1 MRFSA
6 SFLLAGLACGCFV
19 DAVGVGTGG
28 AGGGALTGASDTG
41 AGTVTGGADTSGS
54 GGSMGQG
61 ANPVGGGNSVGN
73 CTIEPPETC
82 DDCNATSGDGCSDVG
97 AVEAGWVCKQ
107 QGMACWHF
115 SGFTLTTAE
124 EAAAGGTM
132 GSPFNDACPPFA
144 AIVGFDGVSDP
155 TQGLKGLAAVC
166 GKLRVGDDGRV
177 GWSSSSLT
185 PSQGGSGAIDLPP
198 ALCEQDEFVVGF
210 TVNVESNGGQVR
222 GVDITCAKL
231 HFDGSSV
238 VRGASHTLP
247 HYGATMGATAS
258 AMCADDEIGIAHT
271 GRSGGR
277 YDAIGMTCATTVP
290 TFCGDGTQAGFE
302 SCEDS
307 NTVSGDLCSTVCQTE

>member
-6 SFLLAGLACGCFV
+6 SLLFAVFACGCFV
-19 DAVGVGTGG
+19 DAVGVGSGG
-28 AGGGALTGASDTG
+28 SGGGASSGASDSG
-41 AGTVTGGADTSGS
+41 AGPVTGGASSGGT

-61 ANPVGGGNSVGN
+61 ANPAGGGDSVGN

-82 DDCNATSGDGCSDVG
+82 DDCNATPSDGCSAAG
-97 AVEAGWVCKQ
+97 AVEPGWVCKQ

-115 SGFTLTTAE
+115 SGFTLTSAE
-124 EAAAGGTM
+124 VATVGGTM
-132 GSPFNDACPPFA
+132 GSPFNDACPPFH

-155 TQGLKGLAAVC
+155 TQGLKGLAAAC
-166 GKLRVGDDGRV
+166 GKLRVANDGKV
-177 GWSSSSLT
+177 GWSTSSLT
-185 PSQGGSGAIDLPP
+185 PYQGGGGTDRLP
-198 ALCEQDEFVVGF
+198 ALCDQDEFVVGF
-210 TVNVESNGGQVR
+210 TVNTEAGGGQVR

-238 VRGASHTLP
+238 VRGASHVLP
-247 HYGATMGATAS
+247 HYGATGGATAS
-258 AMCADDEIGIAHT
+258 AMCAGDEIGIAHT

-277 YDAIGMTCATTVP
+277 YDAIGMTCATTAP
-290 TFCGDGTQAGFE
+290 TFCGDATQAGFE